1 MGRKNIKEKSSKKRN
16 STHSKGKSE
25 KVKNPRNRKVLKIIL
40 IIIVLFM
47 IICAGICAGIFFGLF
62 GDDFKITK
70 EDLIIENMN
79 TVVLDKDGNE
89 IANLSGEENRTIVSK
104 EEMPEYLPKAF
115 VSIEDER
122 FYQHHGVDI
131 KRTLGATFQYII
143 NGGSSSYGGSTITQ
157 QLVKNL
163 TADKDDTGV
172 AGMIRKIK
180 EMSKAYQVE
189 RLISKDQILE
199 LYLNIIFLGDKAYG
213 VEVASKYYFNKSCKD
228 LDLAEC
234 AFLAGINHSPNAYKP
249 FETDNAEMQ
258 EKIKNRT
265 KTVLMKM
272 KELGAITSDEEYNA
286 AVEEVNNG
294 LAFSKGETTT
304 NAANYS
310 YHTAAAINQV
320 KNDLMEKNNW
330 NAEFADLQLR
340 SKGYVIYSTED
351 TPQTSSSHGASMPKR

>member
-1 MGRKNIKEKSSKKRN
+1 ME
-16 STHSKGKSE
+16 
-25 KVKNPRNRKVLKIIL
+25 
-40 IIIVLFM
+40 
-47 IICAGICAGIFFGLF
+47 A
-62 GDDFKITK
+62 
-70 EDLIIENMN
+70 
-79 TVVLDKDGNE
+79 
-89 IANLSGEENRTIVSK
+89 
-104 EEMPEYLPKAF
+104 
-115 VSIEDER
+115 
-122 FYQHHGVDI
+122 Q
-131 KRTLGATFQYII
+131 
-143 NGGSSSYGGSTITQ
+143 SSYGGSTITQ

-272 KELGAITSDEEYNA
+272 KELGAIT
-286 AVEEVNNG
+286 
-294 LAFSKGETTT
+294 
-304 NAANYS
+304 
-310 YHTAAAINQV
+310 Q
-320 KNDLMEKNNW
+320 
-330 NAEFADLQLR
+330 
-340 SKGYVIYSTED
+340 
-351 TPQTSSSHGASMPKR
+351 